1 MTHIVIS
8 NKYLLAIRYPHEIS
22 RARNNLYYR
31 IRKEKGLTQEAISKV
46 AGITAEGWRYRE
58 KEKEV
63 YRLGELMALKELS
76 GMDWIEFGALI
87 EACA

>member
-8 NKYLLAIRYPHEIS
+8 NKYLLAIRYPHEI
-22 RARNNLYYR
+22 ARCRKNLYYQ
-31 IRKEKGLTQEAISKV
+31 IRKAQKLKQAEIAEL

-58 KEKEV
+58 REKEV

-76 GMDWIEFGALI
+76 GMDWVEFGALI